1 MMFLLLH
8 EDPSSAGQLFHPA
21 VRGLIGVF
29 LFGLDGFLR
38 GRADAGQVLLRVVLT
53 VEDLHE
59 ILPACNLGLPQILC

>member
-29 LFGLDGFLR
+29 LCGLDGFLR
-38 GRADAGQVLLRVVLT
+38 GRADAGQVFFRIVFP
-53 VEDLHE
+53 VEDLHKV
-59 ILPACNLGLPQILC
+59 LLTGNLGLTQIL